1 MKRVFL
7 PFAALVAAATL
18 GGIAGAGL
26 WSVTDDDSGAPGAA
40 STAAPA
46 TTTAPVVSRAGS
58 VASVYRTAVRSV
70 VTVTVQSAQ
79 GTATGSGFVYDGQ
92 GRIVT
97 NQHVVD
103 GAATVSVRYH
113 DGREIDAGLVGTDP
127 STDIALL
134 RPIGGSQGVPALPS
148 GSSTSLEVGDPLIA
162 IGSPFGLEGTLTTG
176 VVSGLGREIQAPD
189 GFAIDGAIQTDAAI
203 NQGNSG
209 GPLLDGAGRVVGVN
223 SQIQTETGGNDGIGY
238 AVPIETVRNVVD
250 QLLKSGQVRHAYLGV
265 RLADADNSGGAR
277 IERVVP
283 GTPADRAGLQDG
295 DVVVRAGSETVGD
308 GADLRAAV
316 NGHTPGERLELRV
329 KRAGSERTVTVT
341 LGERPVSD

>member
-1 MKRVFL
+1 M
-7 PFAALVAAATL
+7 AALLAAAVL

-26 WSVTDDDSGAPGAA
+26 WSVTDDEAAQSPAAA
-40 STAAPA
+40 STPAPSS
-46 TTTAPVVSRAGS
+46 TAPVAASTS
-58 VASVYRTAVRSV
+58 TVASVYKTAVRSV
-70 VTVTVQSAQ
+70 VTVKVQSAQ
-79 GTATGSGFVYDGQ
+79 GEATGSGFVFDAK

-103 GAATVSVRYH
+103 GAQNVVVRYH
-113 DGREIDAGLVGTDP
+113 NGREIEAGVVGTDP
-127 STDIALL
+127 SSDIALL
-134 RPIGGSQGVPALPS
+134 EPIGGDQGIAALPS

-209 GPLLDGAGRVVGVN
+209 GPLLDADGRVVGVN

-238 AVPIETVRNVVD
+238 AVPVETVRNVVD

-265 RLADADNSGGAR
+265 RLSDADSSGGAR
-277 IERVVP
+277 IEQVVP
-283 GTPADRAGLQDG
+283 GTPAANAGLRNG
-295 DVVVRAGSETVGD
+295 DVIVSAGGKTVSD

-316 NGHTPGERLELRV
+316 SGSTPGDKLELRV
-329 KRAGSERTVTVT
+329 KRNGSTLSIEVR